1 MGCGALPAEKIIME
15 HYRLGSSRAILSR
28 SFCNTDVVVE
38 LPELENIFKNN
49 MSKLREYEDI
59 VSKMSKSEFVVNQ
72 EEIKRDIEKI
82 VDKKRK

>member
-1 MGCGALPAEKIIME
+1 
-15 HYRLGSSRAILSR
+15 
-28 SFCNTDVVVE
+28 
-38 LPELENIFKNN
+38 